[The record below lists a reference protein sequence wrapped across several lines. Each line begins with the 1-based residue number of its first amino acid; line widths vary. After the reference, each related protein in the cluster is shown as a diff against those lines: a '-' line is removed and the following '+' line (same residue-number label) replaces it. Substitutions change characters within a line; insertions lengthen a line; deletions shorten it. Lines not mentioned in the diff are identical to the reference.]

1 MHDLLSNT
9 ILGLATAS
17 IFALA
22 ASGLVLTYTTTGI
35 FNFAHGAIGM
45 LGAFGYWQLHV
56 GWGWPIPVA
65 LAGVLL
71 VAAPLLGL
79 VIERVIMR
87 GLHDAPETVRIV
99 VTVSLLIALL
109 GMGQW
114 AWSPK
119 TVHRAPLLFAG
130 YKVTIFDVNLTWH
143 HLSAFF
149 VAIAVAVG
157 LRLLLYRTR
166 LGLDMRATVDS
177 RPLTMLHGARPD
189 RAAAAAWAIGCA
201 LAALAGVLI
210 GPLGGQLSHVNLT
223 LLIVSAYAAAVIG
236 RLRSLPMT
244 FAGAVFLGLADSYA
258 IGYLPTGNA
267 YLTTFRFVIPVVVL
281 FVVLLA
287 LPNPQ
292 LRTRSSGASREE
304 IPMPPWRTA
313 AFTAGGIVAAG
324 LVLAGLLGDADALRA
339 TRIFGVAL
347 IALSLIPLT
356 GFGGQVSL
364 CQMSFAAIGALV
376 MAHHGHGGD
385 PLALLLAAVVCAVV
399 GALVALPALRL
410 SGLYLALATAAFAVF
425 LDRWIFLMPAFEVGG
440 TTIRIFEGGVIAVAP
455 LDLPGLDTRDPQTL
469 VAVLAAVL
477 ALGYLLVVAVRRS
490 TFGQRLLAMK
500 DSPAA
505 CATLGLDLTRLKLAV
520 FALSAS
526 MAGVGGALYAGT
538 LGSVSPERF
547 SLFESLPLLL
557 ITVVGGIAS
566 ASGAVFAGILLGGF
580 PIAIAV
586 WPFLENLNR
595 ILPGTM
601 GIALGRNPNG
611 AVRDVS
617 AGYAVLERAPIA
629 LAGLLLSVA
638 VAVAAAL
645 TGAITGW
652 NLLVALVVALVV
664 WPMVGERMVGPLHD
678 DAQRPDPR
686 APAPLEWA
694 GLTEPLTEEQ
704 LAEVDAVLGVQDR
717 LDELSSVAAGG
728 ERA

>member
-1 MHDLLSNT
+1 MSDLLSNT

-71 VAAPLLGL
+71 VGAPLLGVL
-79 VIERVIMR
+79 IERGIMR

-109 GMGQW
+109 GLGQW
-114 AWSPK
+114 LWSPK
-119 TVHRAPLLFAG
+119 EVHRVPLLFAG
-130 YKVTIFDVNLTWH
+130 RKVTIFDVNLTWH
-143 HLSAFF
+143 HLSAFV
-149 VAIAVAVG
+149 VAIVVAIG
-157 LRLLLYRTR
+157 LRLLLYRSR

-177 RPLTMLHGARPD
+177 RPLSMLHGARPD
-189 RAAAAAWAIGCA
+189 RSAAAAWAIGCS

-210 GPLGGQLSHVNLT
+210 GPLGGQLSHINLT
-223 LLIVSAYAAAVIG
+223 LLIVSAYAAAMIG

-281 FVVLLA
+281 FVVLLV

-304 IPMPPWRTA
+304 VPMPAWRTA
-313 AFTAGGIVAAG
+313 AFTATGIVLAG
-324 LVLAGLLGDADALRA
+324 LALAGLLGDADALRA

-347 IALSLIPLT
+347 VALSLVPLT
-356 GFGGQVSL
+356 GFAGQVSL

-376 MAHHGHGGD
+376 MAHHGDGGD
-385 PLALLLAAVVCAVV
+385 PLALLLAAAVCAVV

-425 LDRWIFLMPAFEVGG
+425 LDRWIFLMPSFEVGG
-440 TTIRIFEGGVIAVAP
+440 TTVKIFEGGVVSVSP
-455 LDLPGLDTRDPQTL
+455 LDVPGLDTTDPQVLLT
-469 VAVLAAVL
+469 VLAAVL
-477 ALGYLLVVAVRRS
+477 AAGYLVVVAIRRS

-505 CATLGLDLTRLKLAV
+505 CATLGMDLTRLKLAV
-520 FALSAS
+520 FALSAA

-557 ITVVGGIAS
+557 LTVVGGIAT
-566 ASGAVFAGILLGGF
+566 ASGAVFAGLMLGGF

-601 GIALGRNPNG
+601 GVALGRNPNG
-611 AVRDVS
+611 AVRDV
-617 AGYAVLERAPIA
+617 AGGYEVLQRAPVA
-629 LAGLLLSVA
+629 LAGLLLT
-638 VAVAAAL
+638 VAAGVVAAL
-645 TGAITGW
+645 AGAITGW
-652 NLLVALVVALVV
+652 NLFVVLVVALVV
-664 WPMVGERMVGPLHD
+664 WPMVGERLVGGAP
-678 DAQRPDPR
+678 QPVG
-686 APAPLEWA
+686 APAELPLEWA
-694 GLTEPLTEEQ
+694 GLSGPLSIDQ
-704 LAEVDAVLGVQDR
+704 LDEVDAALGLGD
-717 LDELSSVAAGG
+717 LAGVAPDSPGARSG
-728 ERA
+728 RAR